1 MTIADYLNQPN
12 KLQFLQEIIAQ
23 AKLKNQSNPA
33 LLLRTDE
40 YVALRQEQQF

>member
-12 KLQFLQEIIAQ
+12 KSQFLQEIIAQ

-33 LLLRTDE
+33 VLSRTDE
-40 YVALRQEQQF
+40 YVELRQEEQF